1 MVLLVRGLQPFLAL
15 LQHRAEVCSVHRASL
30 LCRGPWSIATLRSF
44 LFPVTVISDPG
55 FYMFYFLSS
64 VRSVKEQ
71 NKDQKQKS
79 LSLSLPPSKKEK
91 NEKQKHSRAEST
103 DLPGKE

>member
-1 MVLLVRGLQPFLAL
+1 MDPGD
-15 LQHRAEVCSVHRASL
+15 
-30 LCRGPWSIATLRSF
+30 IATLRSF

-55 FYMFYFLSS
+55 FYMFYFFSS

-79 LSLSLPPSKKEK
+79 LSLSLTPRPSKKQK
-91 NEKQKHSRAEST
+91 NEKQKHSSAVYWLAWKGIAPEKNIS
-103 DLPGKE
+103 LSVN